1 MIILVFGWK
10 TATGPT
16 EPNRE
21 NPAVSIGTNKPTI
34 SPIYKESMDWGTEKK
49 IENNISKK
57 QCVGR
62 FLQSQKKGKLPA
74 CTKPFRG
81 SRLSTR
87 ETTSSAARKSRMI
100 NSRNGPQCT
109 CRARN
114 SCLEE
119 EQGRWR
125 NLPQQANWHPFRAL
139 SGDWLCRETPLAPHA
154 SHPCSEK
161 RILSV
166 PTLLRPHGM

>member
-49 IENNISKK
+49 IEHNISKK

-87 ETTSSAARKSRMI
+87 ETTIKR
-100 NSRNGPQCT
+100 CT
-109 CRARN
+109 KEQDDQ
-114 SCLEE
+114 LEE
-119 EQGRWR
+119 WTTMH
-125 NLPQQANWHPFRAL
+125 LL
-139 SGDWLCRETPLAPHA
+139 
-154 SHPCSEK
+154 SEK
-161 RILSV
+161 FMFGRRTGKVAQSATTRKLASFSRV
-166 PTLLRPHGM
+166 KRRLAL